1 MQKVLLLICIGWIG
15 TAAAQEKK
23 QLPKFQYRTIT
34 QIGLLAGSTTEGA
47 TLQLIGGV
55 KNRRLFTGIGT
66 GLDFYMYRGI
76 PLFAD
81 IRYDVLKKKGILFVY
96 ADGGIHFPWEDEGT
110 DGSSIKYFNGLYT
123 DAGLGYQFKSKTSTA
138 FLLSI
143 GYMYKHVKQEYNNLV
158 WIDPWPVRP
167 SSTVETRNYYLNRV
181 AVKMGIQF

>member
-34 QIGLLAGSTTEGA
+34 QIGLLAGSTTEGT

-55 KNRRLFTGIGT
+55 KNRRLFTGMGT

-81 IRYDVLKKKGILFVY
+81 IRYDILKKKEHCLCMPMVAFI
-96 ADGGIHFPWEDEGT
+96 FPGRMKEQMG
-110 DGSSIKYFNGLYT
+110 
-123 DAGLGYQFKSKTSTA
+123 
-138 FLLSI
+138 
-143 GYMYKHVKQEYNNLV
+143 
-158 WIDPWPVRP
+158 
-167 SSTVETRNYYLNRV
+167 
-181 AVKMGIQF
+181 AV